1 MAGTRVKIS
10 AVLVAAGAVVA
21 AAAVTA
27 VLLLGSDSGAP
38 EPETAPAPSN
48 APAPDTSVVAESDDA
63 PPSQT
68 LIATDDGAPTG
79 SSAST
84 VEDAA
89 ASSGDMT
96 GSSGDMTGS
105 SGRKSDL
112 EPAEKPV
119 EIAAPDS
126 EPEFALEIV
135 EPTELDLEPQGGARQ
150 EPPVESTEPGES
162 GSGSGGASSAQGD
175 VHTWQDGDRT
185 VGARLQL
192 DLVVLDDGTIVPRD
206 EIVAGTGNTES
217 VPRSPDDGSKSDS
230 ASGGKSDDTG
240 GATSDSSSGPQPVFL
255 SESGELMT
263 LPGGVIVALN
273 AEWDTDATAAF
284 FTRNGI
290 ELHRVSELSY
300 VTNGF
305 FVQTG
310 PGFASLDLANAL
322 AGQAGVELSSPN
334 WSRER
339 TTR

>member
-1 MAGTRVKIS
+1 M
-10 AVLVAAGAVVA
+10 
-21 AAAVTA
+21 
-27 VLLLGSDSGAP
+27 
-38 EPETAPAPSN
+38 
-48 APAPDTSVVAESDDA
+48 VAESDEA
-63 PPSQT
+63 PSSQT
-68 LIATDDGAPTG
+68 SIATDDGAPAG
-79 SSAST
+79 ASAST

-89 ASSGDMT
+89 ASSGADTT
-96 GSSGDMTGS
+96 GLSGQQ
-105 SGRKSDL
+105 SDP

-119 EIAAPDS
+119 EIAAADSEPAEKPVEIAAADS
-126 EPEFALEIV
+126 EPEFAVEIAAADSEPEFAVEIV

-150 EPPVESTEPGES
+150 ESPVESAEPDES
-162 GSGSGGASSAQGD
+162 GGGSGGVSSAQGD

-192 DLVVLDDGTIVPRD
+192 DLAVLDDGTIVPRD
-206 EIVAGTGNTES
+206 EIVAGTGNTDS
-217 VPRSPDDGSKSDS
+217 VPRSPSD
-230 ASGGKSDDTG
+230 GGKSDRTDGGQSGGTG
-240 GATSDSSSGPQPVFL
+240 GPQPVFL

-284 FTRNGI
+284 FARNGI
-290 ELHRVSELSY
+290 ELDRVSELSY
-300 VTNGF
+300 LTNGF
-305 FVQTG
+305 FVQTD

>member
-1 MAGTRVKIS
+1 M
-10 AVLVAAGAVVA
+10 
-21 AAAVTA
+21 
-27 VLLLGSDSGAP
+27 
-38 EPETAPAPSN
+38 
-48 APAPDTSVVAESDDA
+48 
-63 PPSQT
+63 
-68 LIATDDGAPTG
+68 
-79 SSAST
+79 
-84 VEDAA
+84 
-89 ASSGDMT
+89 
-96 GSSGDMTGS
+96 
-105 SGRKSDL
+105 
-112 EPAEKPV
+112 
-119 EIAAPDS
+119 
-126 EPEFALEIV
+126 
-135 EPTELDLEPQGGARQ
+135 
-150 EPPVESTEPGES
+150 
-162 GSGSGGASSAQGD
+162 
-175 VHTWQDGDRT
+175 
-185 VGARLQL
+185 
-192 DLVVLDDGTIVPRD
+192 LDDGTIVPRD

-290 ELHRVSELSY
+290 ELDRVSELSY

-322 AGQAGVELSSPN
+322 AGQPGVELSSPN